1 MPKFPK
7 NRQKIV
13 ENFVKNDFSTFST
26 APITTTK
33 YNILFDFCKKV
44 FIMRWQKGLDM
55 KFLSSLKAWKKRGN
69 IKQVRRGKQVILMDP
84 DNPKFKA
91 KQGFKRK

>member
-1 MPKFPK
+1 
-7 NRQKIV
+7 
-13 ENFVKNDFSTFST
+13 
-26 APITTTK
+26 
-33 YNILFDFCKKV
+33 
-44 FIMRWQKGLDM
+44 M

-84 DNPKFKA
+84 DNPQCEA

>member
-1 MPKFPK
+1 
-7 NRQKIV
+7 
-13 ENFVKNDFSTFST
+13 
-26 APITTTK
+26 
-33 YNILFDFCKKV
+33 
-44 FIMRWQKGLDM
+44 M
-55 KFLSSLKAWKKRGN
+55 KFLSSLKALKTRGN

>member
-1 MPKFPK
+1 MP
-7 NRQKIV
+7 
-13 ENFVKNDFSTFST
+13 
-26 APITTTK
+26 
-33 YNILFDFCKKV
+33 
-44 FIMRWQKGLDM
+44 WQKGVDM